1 MNYTWIPFY
10 KEFSQKLLKYK
21 DNRMPLINWIYDN
34 IDGRRNNRHVEHSS
48 YSISPLKV
56 MPLAALIALSPL
68 TVTYAQNNNSKVL
81 NQKIYSEVLKDQI
94 EKNMDLRVEYIDS
107 DGDYSTVESV
117 HFSKDKTVNKMMNGE
132 PMGVYD
138 IYGGVKSLTD
148 YRFNVI
154 GDDGKSLGTIV
165 YSQLILSDGHEISLG
180 NIVEDMRNFSS
191 SSKNNAFKVKKVD
204 VDLVPG
210 LDASLQAKHVS
221 KFDTSW
227 VQQTRNKYYDFGK
240 KILSGDLKTSQGN
253 YKMSFYSKDGDNGNF
268 ETVVVER
275 DDGLRFKL
283 DGITQLELMF
293 ATADGNKEEK
303 ISLGM
308 INVSWPNLGEHA
320 IFDNELFNEIFRLT
334 QDSKFNNAFS
344 ASIIDKKVTVTQS
357 GILSTLSQEKK
368 SCKVH

>member
-1 MNYTWIPFY
+1 
-10 KEFSQKLLKYK
+10 
-21 DNRMPLINWIYDN
+21 
-34 IDGRRNNRHVEHSS
+34 
-48 YSISPLKV
+48 
-56 MPLAALIALSPL
+56 
-68 TVTYAQNNNSKVL
+68 
-81 NQKIYSEVLKDQI
+81 
-94 EKNMDLRVEYIDS
+94 MDLRVEYIDS